1 MSRKRILVADSNT
14 NDREAIA
21 RWLSSHGYDVLVAE
35 DGAETVNTVRA
46 HLPDLV
52 LLNTHFPPDVG
63 HGGGAFEDGFLII
76 DWLKRLNQG
85 ESIRYLLITEEDAA
99 KLHDKAK
106 ASGAKGI
113 FQKPMDPNAL
123 LSVIQRLLPATPQPP
138 E

>member
-1 MSRKRILVADSNT
+1 MSRKRILVADSNA

-21 RWLSSHGYDVLVAE
+21 RWLASHGYDVMVAE

-52 LLNTHFPPDVG
+52 LLNTNFPPDVG

-85 ESIRYLLITEEDAA
+85 ENIRYLLITEQDAA
-99 KLHDKAK
+99 QLHDKAK

-113 FQKPMDPNAL
+113 FQKPIEQQAL
-123 LSVIQRLLPATPQPP
+123 LSVLQRLLGQGP
-138 E
+138 